1 MFPRFSR
8 ALAALAHNGPFV
20 TPTRLAAWLSPCALL
35 LPPDASALTAG
46 SFNRNAAH
54 IEWRTVETNHF
65 RFHYPRDLSPVTGHV
80 AGIAEAVAPGIIKRY
95 NVNLPGKVEFVV
107 RDDIFSNGWANS
119 LQNTMTVWS
128 TDWDFPVRSTHNWLR
143 DVVTHEFAHLVSI
156 QSGSKL
162 PAFIQGVVVGYED
175 YYNEPVRGSLSTVFP
190 FMGQPAWFAEGVAQ
204 YESERAGFD
213 AWDSH
218 RDMLLRVSVLE
229 DKLLPIERMDVFAGN
244 GLEYELGP
252 YTQGFGLTRFIA
264 ARYGDDAL
272 IRLWAENSRI
282 HRQTLSGAMERV
294 LGKTDREV
302 HEEWK
307 NELTARYT
315 EQAKALGTLVQGQK
329 LTGRGFY
336 NYYPRWDAAGT
347 GLFYVSNGTRDDF
360 RATLGHVALAD
371 TTKEEGERFKPIPGA
386 RGYFDVARDDSTF
399 LFSSAKDTDP
409 QGVRTLDIYQR
420 NLRREAKL
428 LERKDPTEKRYTRDF
443 NAAHPSYSR
452 DGTKVAF
459 VRGGASNFRLY
470 VAPVPEGDSL
480 AADEPRAIWPPE
492 DTLANRFGFNIYSP
506 RFSPDGTRLLFSY
519 FDGTTRNVGLVGG
532 DGRGFRAVRA
542 GAHDERDPVWAP
554 DGKSFYYA
562 SDETGIYN
570 IRRHDLATGADVALT
585 NVIGGAFS
593 PAVSP
598 DGTKLA
604 YINYDKDGFSLY
616 LLPVADSAGVLAA
629 GLPTPPAAARSAHAA
644 DLAGGHAA
652 KADAPFIETHDFE
665 GRDQAYLPV
674 PTRGI
679 LTPLIFGQEAMAS
692 TRQKGV
698 IPEDGITKWLVGAS
712 GYLTDPVLKN
722 ELSGALLV
730 EVGKGFDYFGKHS
743 ALVSPDKES
752 QLFLSLSNKSTPVNL
767 GASFFRGNLN
777 SYDTVTNRDVL
788 LPGGGT
794 GDVVTRQDY
803 ALTFKG
809 LEASAGY
816 DLFDATTVGDADKSS
831 QVRVA
836 AGYGWNDFNF
846 YDLGGGQGFSF
857 TYFKR
862 LYVNTML
869 TLQGAGYSDKSLV
882 APSGFAAVISHTVS
896 RSDLFAC
903 DSAYTSQCFTF
914 ENNVV
919 TPLYRRYALQDL
931 DAGVTYGRA
940 MPWSKNSALVLSAF
954 SGSVFGLPAV
964 NPADSTSDFFE
975 KGLMLRGYPYLRD
988 IENLTLKGRNT
999 LTLSAD
1005 MNQPLLPDLYQRY
1018 WIVFIED
1025 LYANLFWEAGR
1036 AWNGSPLAA
1045 ALVDADAW
1053 KRDTRVDGWFQSV
1066 GTGLKVNA
1074 RIYHNYPFLMYVEGA
1089 RALSGIPDGRG
1100 GFLKLAPVRL
1110 AGVDLPVTQVRFG
1123 VTFGLYNG
1131 LLGHEEGEVKA
1142 GGAVGL
1148 RRENRHPL
1156 NPTSPFTVTR

>member
-1 MFPRFSR
+1 MFPRIQS
-8 ALAALAHNGPFV
+8 ALGATFKAPVAPEPSCVTRGARVLWTAL
-20 TPTRLAAWLSPCALL
+20 TLCALIM
-35 LPPDASALTAG
+35 PPTTHAL
-46 SFNRNAAH
+46 SLNRNAAH
-54 IEWRTVETNHF
+54 IEWRTVETEHF
-65 RFHYPRDLSPVTGHV
+65 RFHYPRELTEVTGHV
-80 AGIAEAVAPGIIKRY
+80 AGIAEAVAPQVVKRY
-95 NVNLPGKVEFVV
+95 NVRLPNKVEFVV

-162 PAFIQGVVVGYED
+162 PPFIQGVVLGYED
-175 YYNEPVRGSLSTVFP
+175 YYNEPVQGSLSTIFP

-264 ARYGDDAL
+264 ARYGDEAVL
-272 IRLWAENSRI
+272 RLWAENSRI
-282 HRQTLSGAMERV
+282 HRQTMSGAMQRV
-294 LGKTDREV
+294 LGKSDRQI

-307 NELTARYT
+307 TELTARYN
-315 EQAKALGTLVQGQK
+315 EQVKAIGAQVTGQK

-347 GLFYVSNGTRDDF
+347 GLFYVSNGTRNDF
-360 RATLGHVALAD
+360 RATLGYVKLAD
-371 TTKEEGERFKPIPGA
+371 TTKKEAERFTAIPGA

-399 LFSSAKDTDP
+399 VFSSAKDLDP
-409 QGVRTLDIYQR
+409 NGIRTLDIYQR
-420 NLRREAKL
+420 NLRRKPGL
-428 LERKDPTEKRYTRDF
+428 LERKDPTEKRFTRDY
-443 NAAHPSYSR
+443 NAVHPSLSR
-452 DGTKVAF
+452 DGSTVTF
-459 VRGGASNFRLY
+459 VRGGSSNFRLY
-470 VAPVPEGDSL
+470 VAPVPEQDSL
-480 AADEPRAIWPPE
+480 EDGEARAIWPPE
-492 DTLANRFGFNIYSP
+492 DTLAGRFGFNIYAP
-506 RFSPDGTRLLFSY
+506 RFSPDGARILFSY
-519 FDGTTRNVGLVGG
+519 FNGETRNVGLINA
-532 DGRGFRAVRA
+532 DGTGFKPILS
-542 GAHDERDPVWAP
+542 GAHDERDPEWAP
-554 DGKSFYYA
+554 DGKSFYYV

-570 IRRHDLATGADVALT
+570 IRRYDLAAGTSAALT
-585 NVIGGAFS
+585 NVVGGAFT

-598 DGTKLA
+598 DGQRLA
-604 YINYDKDGFSLY
+604 YINYDQDGFSLY
-616 LLPVADSAGVLAA
+616 LMTVADSAGRFTPGLA
-629 GLPTPPAAARSAHAA
+629 PQPSAAHSGRIEDEYSSAT
-644 DLAGGHAA
+644 
-652 KADAPFIETHDFE
+652 KPQAPFIETHDFE

-679 LTPLIFGQEAMAS
+679 VTPLIFGQEAMAS

-698 IPEDGITKWLVGAS
+698 IPEDGITKWLVGVS

-730 EVGKGFDYFGKHS
+730 EVGNGFDYFGQHS

-752 QLFLSLSNKSTPVNL
+752 QLFIALSNKSTPLNL
-767 GASFFRGNLN
+767 GASFFRGNIN
-777 SYDTVTNRDVL
+777 SYDTITNRDVL

-794 GDVVTRQDY
+794 GDVVDRQDY

-809 LEASAGY
+809 LEASVGY
-816 DLFDATTVGDADKSS
+816 DLFDATSVGDADKGT
-831 QVRVA
+831 QLRMA

-846 YDLGGGQGFSF
+846 YDIGGGQGFAF

-869 TLQGAGYSDKSLV
+869 TWQGADYNDKGMV
-882 APSGFAAVISHTVS
+882 APSGFAAVISHTIS
-896 RSDLFAC
+896 QNDLFAC
-903 DSAYTSQCFTF
+903 DSAYTSDCFKF

-919 TPLYRRYALQDL
+919 VPLYRQYSLQDL
-931 DAGVTYGRA
+931 DLGMSYGRA
-940 MPWSKNSALVLSAF
+940 MPWAKNSSLVLSTFA
-954 SGSVFGLPAV
+954 SSVFGLPAA

-988 IENLTLKGRNT
+988 IENLTLKGRT
-999 LTLSAD
+999 SLTLSAD
-1005 MNQPLLPDLYQRY
+1005 LNQPLIPDFYQRY
-1018 WIVFIED
+1018 WIFFMED
-1025 LYANLFWEAGR
+1025 LYLNLFWEAGR
-1036 AWNGSPLAA
+1036 AWNGSPFNVGVASPSLWK
-1045 ALVDADAW
+1045 VDG
-1053 KRDTRVDGWFQSV
+1053 REDGWFQSV

-1089 RALSGIPDGRG
+1089 RALSGIPDGQG
-1100 GFLKLAPVRL
+1100 GFEKLAAVRI
-1110 AGVDLPVTQVRFG
+1110 AGFDLPVTRVRFG

-1131 LLGHEEGEVKA
+1131 LLG
-1142 GGAVGL
+1142 GGSAL

-1156 NPTSPFTVTR
+1156 NPVSPFAATR